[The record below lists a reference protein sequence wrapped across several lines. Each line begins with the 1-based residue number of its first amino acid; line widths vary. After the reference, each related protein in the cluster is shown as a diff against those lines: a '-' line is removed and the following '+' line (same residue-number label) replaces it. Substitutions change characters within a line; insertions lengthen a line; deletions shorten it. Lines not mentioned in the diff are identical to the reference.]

1 MEALVTHYNTLVRYM
16 NWQDAG
22 QVLAIG
28 CGSRPLVEHSAFGE
42 QAYQIGAN
50 L

>member
-1 MEALVTHYNTLVRYM
+1 MEALVTHYDTLVRYM
-16 NWQDAG
+16 DWQDAG
-22 QVLAIG
+22 KVLAIG
-28 CGSRPLVEHSAFGE
+28 CGSRPLVEGSSFGE